1 MTTTAPGARIL
12 VVDDERPLLTALVT
26 ALKSM
31 GYEVI
36 GELKQSD
43 GLSRIL
49 SWQPDAAIF
58 DLNMPGM
65 NGVELT
71 AKTLEIMPDLSVI
84 LLTGF
89 GTIDSAVQ
97 AMRVGAY
104 DYLTKPFDLNIV
116 DLTLQK
122 ALKHHEQKHRFRL
135 LAEATG
141 RIGEFEGIVGQ
152 SPAIKKVLD
161 SVNAVAD
168 TDSTVL
174 ITGESG
180 TGKEVIAHAVHTA
193 GARREKP
200 FITVDCATIP
210 DTLIESELFG
220 HAKGS
225 FTGAHKDRA
234 GHVEA
239 AADGT
244 VFLDEIGEIPLG
256 MQKKLLRFLEE
267 KTFVRVG
274 ETRRRVAQVRI
285 VAATNRNL
293 TSEVQAGRFREDLY
307 YRLKVIEICIPPLR
321 ERAEDIPLLVE
332 WYLTRLNRKLNRKIN
347 CISPS
352 AMKLLN
358 NYQWPGNIRE
368 LVNLLEQ
375 VMTFHNPEILDV
387 KHLPNSVQTLTAAL
401 PSQTFSELKEQV
413 LEEVG
418 RNYFQSLLNHFQGN
432 VTKAA
437 DYAGINRRHIHRL
450 LHVWGIDPS
459 SFRNN

>member
-1 MTTTAPGARIL
+1 MTPIAPAARIL
-12 VVDDERPLLTALVT
+12 VVDDERPLLTALVS
-26 ALKSM
+26 ALISM
-31 GYEVI
+31 GYEAA
-36 GELKQSD
+36 GELRQSD
-43 GLSRIL
+43 ALSRIL
-49 SWQPDAAIF
+49 SWQPDVAIF
-58 DLNMPGM
+58 DLSMPGM

-71 AKTLEIMPDLSVI
+71 SKVLEIMPDLPVI

-89 GTIDSAVQ
+89 GTIDSSVQ
-97 AMRVGAY
+97 AIRAGAY
-104 DYLTKPFDLNIV
+104 DYLTKPFDLNTI

-122 ALKHHEQKHRFRL
+122 ALDHHEQKRRFRL

-141 RIGEFEGIVGQ
+141 RVGGFEGIIGK
-152 SPAIKKVLD
+152 SPAIRKVLG
-161 SVNAVAD
+161 SVRAVSD
-168 TDSTVL
+168 TSSTVL
-174 ITGESG
+174 VTGESG
-180 TGKEVIAHAVHTA
+180 TGKEVIAHAIHSV
-193 GARREKP
+193 GARSEKP

-220 HAKGS
+220 HARGA

-239 AADGT
+239 GADGT
-244 VFLDEIGEIPLG
+244 VFLDEIGEVPLA

-274 ETRRRVAQVRI
+274 ETRRRVAQVRVI
-285 VAATNRNL
+285 AATNRDL
-293 TSEVQAGRFREDLY
+293 AREVEAGRFREDLY

-321 ERAEDIPLLVE
+321 ERAGDVPLLAE
-332 WYLTRLNRKLNRKIN
+332 WYLNRLNRKLNRRITG
-347 CISPS
+347 ISP
-352 AMKLLN
+352 AAIKLLN
-358 NYQWPGNIRE
+358 EYQWPGNVRE

-387 KHLPNSVQTLTAAL
+387 KHLPNNVQTLTTAL

-413 LEEVG
+413 IEEAG
-418 RNYFQSLLNHFQGN
+418 RTYFQSLLNHFQGN
-432 VTKAA
+432 VTKVA

-450 LHVWGIDPS
+450 LLVWGINPS